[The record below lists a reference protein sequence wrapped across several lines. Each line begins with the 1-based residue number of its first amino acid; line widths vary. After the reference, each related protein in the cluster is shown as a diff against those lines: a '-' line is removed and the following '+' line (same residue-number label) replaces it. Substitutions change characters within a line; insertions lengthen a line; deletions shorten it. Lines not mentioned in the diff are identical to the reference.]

1 MLPGPGWASR
11 TTMSEKYI
19 KRLFLPKFGMAGHAP
34 KTLEIFIEEG
44 FSLATLT
51 ADELKRELCMLC
63 SLSPAEF
70 EGLYNYGTLRKWYV
84 TIRSK
89 ELYEKMHLK
98 EFHRDLP
105 PGVTSRYRVQRISI
119 THADKSGQRGM
130 LKWLP
135 SKTSDDD
142 IMAILKSISSQDSTP
157 TFKRIDQSNV
167 VQFTISLEKEDVES
181 VPHYIILTNEANKES
196 RVLIILNGRRVQC
209 CHCNTDRHLP
219 KMCEHLRTR
228 ALDGVQLVDGQ
239 YRAIEPWDANDK
251 EEVREHLSNNRNF
264 LKHWDSYDVD
274 GERQNEMLREARHRE
289 VEDAFGV
296 DGQTEAHHT
305 TVAPQQVNESVTETT
320 IEAEAMETIAIRN
333 SIVTGSQKDGN
344 QENLEAVD
352 ETIND
357 ILQDNTSSENIT
369 KPLKE
374 IKSSQSIS
382 ATKVSGQLSYSQAIS
397 SSKNQLPTVKPPQRV
412 VTRAQRDS
420 KPAAGKFGV
429 KRPPPS
435 SPPETDVR
443 KKTPNNSC

>member
-1 MLPGPGWASR
+1 
-11 TTMSEKYI
+11 
-19 KRLFLPKFGMAGHAP
+19 
-34 KTLEIFIEEG
+34 
-44 FSLATLT
+44 
-51 ADELKRELCMLC
+51 
-63 SLSPAEF
+63 
-70 EGLYNYGTLRKWYV
+70 
-84 TIRSK
+84 
-89 ELYEKMHLK
+89 
-98 EFHRDLP
+98 
-105 PGVTSRYRVQRISI
+105 
-119 THADKSGQRGM
+119 
-130 LKWLP
+130 
-135 SKTSDDD
+135 
-142 IMAILKSISSQDSTP
+142 
-157 TFKRIDQSNV
+157 
-167 VQFTISLEKEDVES
+167 
-181 VPHYIILTNEANKES
+181 
-196 RVLIILNGRRVQC
+196 
-209 CHCNTDRHLP
+209 
-219 KMCEHLRTR
+219 MCEHLRTR

-305 TVAPQQVNESVTETT
+305 TAASQQVNESVTETT
-320 IEAEAMETIAIRN
+320 IEAEAMETIATRN

-352 ETIND
+352 ETLND

-397 SSKNQLPTVKPPQRV
+397 SSKKQLPTVKPPQRA